1 MPNILDT
8 IADATR
14 IRVAKA
20 KENVSLEQ
28 IKEQATSLP
37 KRDHEFLKALS
48 KDEISFICECKQASP
63 SKGQIVE
70 EFPYLEIAK
79 SYDQAGADAISV
91 LTEPQWFKGSLTY
104 LKEISDQ
111 VSIPCLRKD
120 FTIDEYMIY
129 EARVYG
135 ASAVLLIVSLLE
147 EETLKRYIDITE
159 SLGMDALVECHD
171 EEEVKVAKKCHAK
184 IMGVNNRNLKNFSV
198 DSTNCLRLRQQV
210 GHDCIFVAESGIK
223 EASDIEALRQAQ
235 VDAVLIGETMML
247 ANDKNE
253 KLKELK
259 GCQK

>member
-28 IKEQATSLP
+28 IKEEALSLP
-37 KRDHEFLKALS
+37 KRNHEFLKALS
-48 KDEISFICECKQASP
+48 KEDISFICECKQASP

-91 LTEPQWFKGSLTY
+91 LTEPQWFKGQLQY

-135 ASAVLLIVSLLE
+135 ASAVLLIVSLLD
-147 EETLKRYIDITE
+147 EETLKQYIEVTE

-171 EEEVKVAKKCHAK
+171 DKEVEIAKRCEAK
-184 IMGVNNRNLKNFSV
+184 IIGVNNRNLKNFSV

-210 GHDCIFVAESGIK
+210 GMDCVFVAESGIK
-223 EASDIEALRQAQ
+223 EASDIQALRQAQ
-235 VDAVLIGETMML
+235 VNAVLIGETMML
-247 ANDKNE
+247 ASDKNE